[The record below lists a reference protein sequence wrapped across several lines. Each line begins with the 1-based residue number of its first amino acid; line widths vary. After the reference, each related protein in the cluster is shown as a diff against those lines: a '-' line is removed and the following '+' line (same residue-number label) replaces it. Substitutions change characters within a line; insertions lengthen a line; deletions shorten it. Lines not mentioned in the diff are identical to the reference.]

1 MIPISYKEKVMDNLQ
16 IPQLSKNKS
25 IQYIG
30 LGIQF
35 INDKKQYKELKH
47 SSWLQNNDCLD
58 W

>member
-47 SSWLQNNDCLD
+47 SSWLQNNDNLD
-58 W
+58 

>member
-1 MIPISYKEKVMDNLQ
+1 MDNLQ

-25 IQYIG
+25 IQCIG

-47 SSWLQNNDCLD
+47 SSWLQNNDYLD
-58 W
+58 

>member
-47 SSWLQNNDCLD
+47 SSWLQNNDNLN
-58 W
+58 

>member
-47 SSWLQNNDCLD
+47 SSWLQNNDYLD
-58 W
+58 

>member
-47 SSWLQNNDCLD
+47 SSWLQNNDYLD

>member
-1 MIPISYKEKVMDNLQ
+1 MIPISYKEKVIDNLQ

-47 SSWLQNNDCLD
+47 SSWLQNNDYLD
-58 W
+58 

>member
-1 MIPISYKEKVMDNLQ
+1 MDNLQ

-35 INDKKQYKELKH
+35 INQYIGLGIQVINDKKQYKELKH
-47 SSWLQNNDCLD
+47 SSWLQNNDYLD
-58 W
+58 